1 MTKDQLSQDQLS
13 HEQAVQ
19 QNPLPGHLQAQPVQ
33 AAPRPPLQPSMSTV
47 RLHGAHDLRLH
58 HEAVPAHVPGE
69 VFLKVQAVSVCGSDM
84 HYYHEG
90 GIGPAVIRRPMTPG
104 HEFAATVMDGS
115 GLPYGFVDGT
125 LVAVDP
131 AQHCGQ
137 CEQCHAGYPNL
148 CPNVHFLGSPGVDGG
163 LAQYISVRPSS
174 LYAVPAGFSPALTAL
189 LEPLGVAVHALDI
202 TKLRPMSGVVVL
214 GAGPIGLMTMQVA
227 HVCGAAHVR
236 VVEPR
241 AARRAQA
248 LALGA
253 DSVHEDISEIL
264 ELTGGRGEDYVLEAT
279 TSPDAPEQAA
289 QVARIGGRITLVGI
303 PDGDHFQ
310 MSAANAR
317 RKALIIKLSRRMG
330 HVYPRAIELVR
341 SGRVNIESIATHHYD
356 MNGAVQ
362 AFKDAYDAPDGF
374 LKAVIYPNGQ
384 SENTQPNGIP
394 GVLGPTM

>member
-1 MTKDQLSQDQLS
+1 MTTD
-13 HEQAVQ
+13 
-19 QNPLPGHLQAQPVQ
+19 Q
-33 AAPRPPLQPSMSTV
+33 AAENHVPSPASGPANTTATINAATINAATMRRV

-58 HEAVPAHVPGE
+58 VEARPEQVPGE
-69 VFLKVQAVSVCGSDM
+69 VLLRVNAVSVCGSDM

-104 HEFAATVMDGS
+104 HEFAATVIGKTGEAY
-115 GLPYGFVDGT
+115 GLADGT

-163 LAQYISVRPSS
+163 LAEYISVPPST
-174 LYAVPAGFSPALTAL
+174 LYPVPASFSPALTAL
-189 LEPLGVAVHALDI
+189 LEPLGVAIHAMDI
-202 TKLRPMSGVVVL
+202 TRIKPMSGVVVL
-214 GAGPIGLMTMQVA
+214 GAGPIGLMIAQVA
-227 HVCGAAHVR
+227 RVCGASHVR

-264 ELTGGRGEDYVLEAT
+264 KLTGGRGEDYVLEAT

-289 QVARIGGRITLVGI
+289 QVARIGGRVTLVGI
-303 PDGDHFQ
+303 PDGDHFH

-330 HVYPRAIELVR
+330 HVYPRAIKLVQQ
-341 SGRVNIESIATHHYD
+341 GRVDIESIATHHYD
-356 MNGAVQ
+356 MEGAVQ

-384 SENTQPNGIP
+384 SENSQPNGSP
-394 GVLGPTM
+394 GVPGPTM